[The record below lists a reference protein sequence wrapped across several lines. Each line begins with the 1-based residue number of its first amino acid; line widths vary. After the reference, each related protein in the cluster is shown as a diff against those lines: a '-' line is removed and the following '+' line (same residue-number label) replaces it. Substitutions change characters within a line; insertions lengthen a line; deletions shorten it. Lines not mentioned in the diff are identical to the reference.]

1 MKKYLKVTWTH
12 NGENYHAEYKISEA
26 RYIGKL
32 AKDFP
37 ECTIS
42 VKLAEVSKRQYNSI
56 FGIGDQFGDRDV

>member
-12 NGENYHAEYKISEA
+12 NGENYRAEYKISEA

-32 AKDFP
+32 ANDFP

-42 VKLAEVSKRQYNSI
+42 VKLVEVSKRQYNSA
-56 FGIGDQFGDRDV
+56 FGLGDPFGNKDV